1 MTAWSLSVLEALVPA
16 VRGGRDFEP
25 AWRHSAWTLHSGPGC
40 GLSHHVSLVPS
51 RVLLGFEIHIRAA
64 FGDLELTLRVLGAD
78 ESCWLEM
85 GLRLLALFSGADLF

>member
-1 MTAWSLSVLEALVPA
+1 MTTWSLSALVPT

-25 AWRHSAWTLHSGPGC
+25 VWRHLAWTLHSGPGF
-40 GLSHHVSLVPS
+40 GLSHRVSLIPS
-51 RVLLGFEIHIRAA
+51 RVLSGFKIHLRAA
-64 FGDLELTLRVLGAD
+64 FGDRELTLRVLGAD